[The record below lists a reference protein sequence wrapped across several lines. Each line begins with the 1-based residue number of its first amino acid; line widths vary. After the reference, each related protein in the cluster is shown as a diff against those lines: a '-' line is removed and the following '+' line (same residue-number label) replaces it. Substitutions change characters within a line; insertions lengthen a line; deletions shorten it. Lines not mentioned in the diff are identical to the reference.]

1 MLRNLATSFL
11 LYEKVKTTSIKAK
24 AVQSK
29 VEIMITTA
37 KGGNLSDIRKIDSYL
52 LDKSASKKLLLE
64 LVPLY
69 KDRPGGYTRV
79 IKVGNRPGDNAKMS
93 IIELLDVEKL
103 DRKTEPDRK
112 TKKDDAKEATSKK
125 TEKKPR
131 TLLKRTKKEA
141 K

>member
-112 TKKDDAKEATSKK
+112 TKKDDAKETTSKK